1 MYNLYNQ
8 LPIAIRYL
16 FVIRVW
22 MGEDAYYIKIELIN
36 TEDAGIIIGVNYVTE
51 IPTYILY
58 IRIQCIDCIGT

>member
-1 MYNLYNQ
+1 
-8 LPIAIRYL
+8 
-16 FVIRVW
+16 

-58 IRIQCIDCIGT
+58 IRIQCIDWWFNNITPV